1 MHVRVWGWESLSL
14 LLTWCCTSLVEC
26 KHRAQ
31 WSREQGPPGGR
42 NPGQVMWVEPG
53 EYPGRTAAGKRSPSQ
68 ERWEQWGED
77 QPEVDAGVRQEVIG
91 SPRDS
96 KP

>member
-1 MHVRVWGWESLSL
+1 
-14 LLTWCCTSLVEC
+14 
-26 KHRAQ
+26 
-31 WSREQGPPGGR
+31 
-42 NPGQVMWVEPG
+42 MWVEPG

-77 QPEVDAGVRQEVIG
+77 RPEVDAGVRQEVIG